1 MSVCRTRCFCLKP
14 TYMFSC
20 NCSIFEY
27 YPDKW
32 FCIKWIANEPKS
44 IMHNA
49 IIKTAWIYLWIK
61 WHLIEFVTPNRFCF
75 RYNINSE
82 VWNALALWSRIS
94 ILMHKLVFEKL
105 LSQKN
110 IPNAQIVNNVVWRFR
125 LKLCI
130 LRAFLLL
137 LQLIML
143 VLRRW
148 ISYGNYKQRKEMP
161 THSMKCYL
169 EPYY

>member
-1 MSVCRTRCFCLKP
+1 MQLQYF
-14 TYMFSC
+14 
-20 NCSIFEY
+20 FEY

-32 FCIKWIANEPKS
+32 LWLQVNRKWTTKYNAQCNHKSTVWISFYEINEIQS
-44 IMHNA
+44 
-49 IIKTAWIYLWIK
+49 T
-61 WHLIEFVTPNRFCF
+61 TCF
-75 RYNINSE
+75 RKNINLE
-82 VWNALALWSRIS
+82 VWNILQLWSRIS
-94 ILMHKLVFEKL
+94 IIMHKLVLKKL